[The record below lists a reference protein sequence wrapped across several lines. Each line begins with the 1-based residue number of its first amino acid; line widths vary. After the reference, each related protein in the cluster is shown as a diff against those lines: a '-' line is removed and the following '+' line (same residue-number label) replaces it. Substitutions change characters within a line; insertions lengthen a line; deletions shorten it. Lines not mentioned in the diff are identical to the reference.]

1 MVLSKVK
8 KSEDININNQ
18 EKMSEA
24 EQIVNMVGRA
34 ITSIS
39 NRLSSLAQ
47 FEGTESKVGFCRK

>member
-47 FEGTESKVGFCRK
+47 FEGTDSKVGFCYK